1 MSDYVMLGQMGVKN
15 PGEIERYSYE
25 TINNIDILHII
36 YKRKKGSLL
45 PSTKRFRFH
54 RIEKVVL
61 VEGDARA
68 TQIHYEASPDVRK
81 ALSELEQIVNSRKDR
96 RSQIEII
103 EDELNHLA
111 EDNAAR
117 HAHIRSLI
125 RELK

>member
-1 MSDYVMLGQMGVKN
+1 MSEFVMLEQMGVKN

-54 RIEKVVL
+54 RIENVVL

-68 TQIHYEASPDVRK
+68 TRIQYEASPEVRK

-96 RSQIEII
+96 RSKIEII
-103 EDELNHLA
+103 EDELIHLA

-117 HAHIRSLI
+117 HAHIMSLI
-125 RELK
+125 KDLK